1 MTRTWKLIG
10 LNTLLAAMLAAA
22 PVLADDAS
30 KSTDKPD
37 ELQKQLRELKT
48 SLAEVKTSV
57 AEMKAI
63 KDSVEKMNEVLE
75 SMKTLPGDVK
85 NFRSDYNTEIQAA
98 KREISDLRE
107 EVRRL
112 KSDVES
118 LRKTPTNAA
127 RESGFAPG
135 MTGPGVNPV
144 PTGRVQLSNTWSA
157 PVSVIVNGRSY
168 PVLPGEVKFTEP
180 IPAGTFS
187 YEVVGITLP
196 NNVRTLVAGETYRIS
211 VFPRQTGANT
221 AF

>member
-1 MTRTWKLIG
+1 MTRIWKLIG
-10 LNTLLAAMLAAA
+10 LTTLLAAMLAAA

-30 KSTDKPD
+30 KSTDKSD
-37 ELQKQLRELKT
+37 DVQKQLKDLK
-48 SLAEVKTSV
+48 SSV
-57 AEMKAI
+57 AELKASQDGV
-63 KDSVEKMNEVLE
+63 KEVLE
-75 SMKTLPGDVK
+75 SLKNLQGEVK
-85 NFRSDYNTEIQAA
+85 QFHADYDREKQDA
-98 KREISDLRE
+98 KRDIANLKDEIS
-107 EVRRL
+107 RL

-211 VFPRQTGANT
+211 VFPRQTGANS